1 MPFILSIISFHRNMS
16 ASDSFGQDKVRFNKD
31 LDADDFRDEEIDTTS
46 LDIFL
51 RFGSVGAE
59 REQESHES
67 EFTSSRD
74 EDDSSA
80 LDIFMQM
87 GQSDSKEIIGASDD
101 GGCVS
106 ENPPPAKK
114 GRTTEA
120 EFWSKQINVANIG
133 TDLSSL
139 CCVKLKCTRTQL
151 TINGVL
157 EKRLANANRSP
168 LERKIYLRL
177 RMRCMANF
185 TSEEEV
191 N

>member
-1 MPFILSIISFHRNMS
+1 MS
-16 ASDSFGQDKVRFNKD
+16 ASESFGQDKVDCNAVVEGEAFSH
-31 LDADDFRDEEIDTTS
+31 EVIDTS
-46 LDIFL
+46 LEIFL

-59 REQESHES
+59 REQESHGS
-67 EFTSSRD
+67 EFTSSCD

-87 GQSDSKEIIGASDD
+87 GQSDSMEIIGASDD

-106 ENPPPAKK
+106 KNPPPAKK
-114 GRTTEA
+114 GRTTDA

-139 CCVKLKCTRTQL
+139 CCVKLKCTRNNL
-151 TINGVL
+151 TVNGVL
-157 EKRLANANRSP
+157 GKRLANANRTP

-177 RMRCMANF
+177 RMRSMADF
-185 TSEEEV
+185 TGEEEV
-191 N
+191 NCYFLHGSVLYPR